1 MSKGIHFE
9 APSAMMT
16 SVALALV
23 GVSIF
28 VYMAYQWALPKPI
41 PGIPYN
47 KASAQ
52 RLLGDIP
59 DMVAHVNKTATIS
72 PWITIQ
78 ALKLNSPIIQLWVR
92 PFSKPWVIVYDFK
105 ESQDIL
111 LRRTKEFDR
120 SDFFGEVF
128 RGLVPD
134 HHISKRSSDPKFKHN
149 RALVKDL
156 MTPGFLNEVAGPQ
169 IYAAVQT
176 LLELW
181 NTKTRLAK
189 GHPFAAEKDIFHGTL
204 DVIVAA
210 TFGLNPE
217 ESTLQTQTRFL
228 SSSNRII
235 IPEDINKPVEFPE
248 TQPPL
253 DFEAILTLTESLETS
268 IKSPYPRLH
277 YWCLQQLPYMRR
289 AFKIKERMISA
300 EIQKA
305 VQRLESDNLVQ
316 RCAVDDVLRRERA
329 LAEKEERQP
338 LFQSREIKDEVSLRV
353 RPITMSVISY
363 SSQNYSYSVS

>member
-1 MSKGIHFE
+1 MSEGIQFDV
-9 APSAMMT
+9 SSTMMT
-16 SVALALV
+16 WIAVALV
-23 GVSIF
+23 GVLIL
-28 VYMAYQWALPKPI
+28 VYTAYQWVLPKPI

-47 KASAQ
+47 KVAAQ

-59 DMVAHVNKTATIS
+59 DMVAHVNKTGTIS

-78 ALKLNSPIIQLWVR
+78 ALKLNSPIIQLWAR

-128 RGLVPD
+128 LGLVPD

-169 IYAAVQT
+169 IYAAVET

-181 NTKTRLAK
+181 STKTQLAK
-189 GHPFAAEKDIFHGTL
+189 GHPFPAEKDIFHGTL

-217 ESTLQTQTRFL
+217 ESMLQMQTQFL
-228 SSSNRII
+228 DSSNEII
-235 IPEDINKPVEFPE
+235 VPEDIDKPVEFPE

-253 DFEAILTLTESLETS
+253 YFEAILTLTESLETS
-268 IKSPYPRLH
+268 IKSPYPRFH

-289 AFKIKERMISA
+289 AFKIKEKMISA

-305 VQRLESDNLVQ
+305 VQRLQSDDLVQ

-329 LAEKEERQP
+329 LAGKEERQP
-338 LFQSREIKDEVSLRV
+338 LYQSREIKDEVSLRV
-353 RPITMSVISY
+353 RPIAV
-363 SSQNYSYSVS
+363 N